1 MKNNQIDLFLDNWM
15 PAEAAT
21 RKHYLEQKAIDV
33 VRADLTGA
41 KYTLVVPAYLYKE
54 GLKSFSDIHK
64 FAGRLHHRI
73 YGIDPG
79 SGGNVLIEKMLKA
92 KAFDLGDFHLVQSSS
107 AGMLAEV
114 KRRYDKKQA
123 IVFLGWEPHPMN
135 IEFDIKYLSGGAKY
149 FGPHQGAAT
158 VYIVTRHGYAQDC
171 PNLGALLNNFRLDVH
186 AENKMM
192 YAIQVKGEK
201 PAAVA
206 RTWLAAHPAWI
217 KTTLDGVTT
226 TDGKPAAAAA
236 PAASGQ
242 GLTRSRVRHERR
254 AAGGA
259 GGDAP
264 CAAPHR
270 GRRSDASRPSF
281 RYRLMGEYDD
291 TIEDASDQDASGK
304 DVSGKD
310 ASGEDVFG
318 KDVSGPARPERG
330 GSARRRHAGR
340 GPWRAGCRSGVRH
353 VVVPDDPAR
362 RGLLGRQ
369 RGAERR
375 LFNGRRPSRLHGD
388 VEHLFG
394 ADHLCRAEGQP
405 GRSVPRQLDAGA
417 EGDARSLRQAEGD
430 RRHRAGPDRRQIHAR
445 RARLSLRQGP
455 QDVRRHP

>member
-1 MKNNQIDLFLDNWM
+1 MNNKIRARNGVVSGRVFAVIAAGAFAIAGLAARPAMAAGPVSKSCRTIRLASAAWTDNTVQNAVFSAITTPLGYRVKTNVYSVPVIFRGMKNNQIDLFLDNWM

-242 GLTRSRVRHERR
+242 G
-254 AAGGA
+254 
-259 GGDAP
+259 
-264 CAAPHR
+264 
-270 GRRSDASRPSF
+270 
-281 RYRLMGEYDD
+281 
-291 TIEDASDQDASGK
+291 
-304 DVSGKD
+304 
-310 ASGEDVFG
+310 
-318 KDVSGPARPERG
+318 
-330 GSARRRHAGR
+330 
-340 GPWRAGCRSGVRH
+340 
-353 VVVPDDPAR
+353 
-362 RGLLGRQ
+362 
-369 RGAERR
+369 
-375 LFNGRRPSRLHGD
+375 
-388 VEHLFG
+388 
-394 ADHLCRAEGQP
+394 
-405 GRSVPRQLDAGA
+405 
-417 EGDARSLRQAEGD
+417 
-430 RRHRAGPDRRQIHAR
+430 
-445 RARLSLRQGP
+445 
-455 QDVRRHP
+455 